1 MVVEMIEEAEW
12 QEEEELVEAEEEVV
26 EAEEETLKKIW
37 SKIAF

>member
-26 EAEEETLKKIW
+26 ELEEETLKKIW